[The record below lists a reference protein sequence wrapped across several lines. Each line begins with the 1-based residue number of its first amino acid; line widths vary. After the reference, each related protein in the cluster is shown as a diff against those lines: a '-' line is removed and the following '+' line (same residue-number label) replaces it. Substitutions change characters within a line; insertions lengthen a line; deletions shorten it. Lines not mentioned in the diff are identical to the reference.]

1 MKKKILIFIILVI
14 FIIISFAFLYL
25 FNFIPH
31 RKYTNKD
38 FGIEDYISK
47 TDKDGDGIDD
57 QTDILENVRKYIATK
72 PKYKSKYYNTGYP
85 NDEYGVCTDVV
96 GFGLLGAG
104 YNLQELVNA
113 DIVEH
118 QSQYNIEKIDKNKIN
133 ILMAHQF
140 VTSGTINPE
149 TSESETINIG
159 GIDNVDASNFSEFD
173 YDEEM
178 NKAVNVHKISVSEE
192 NDETKSE

>member
-118 QSQYNIEKIDKNKIN
+118 QSQYISDKRNKNGIPFIIHHASPVQRAYEED
-133 ILMAHQF
+133 ILE
-140 VTSGTINPE
+140 VKTDI
-149 TSESETINIG
+149 IG
-159 GIDNVDASNFSEFD
+159 H
-173 YDEEM
+173 YRY
-178 NKAVNVHKISVSEE
+178 
-192 NDETKSE
+192 